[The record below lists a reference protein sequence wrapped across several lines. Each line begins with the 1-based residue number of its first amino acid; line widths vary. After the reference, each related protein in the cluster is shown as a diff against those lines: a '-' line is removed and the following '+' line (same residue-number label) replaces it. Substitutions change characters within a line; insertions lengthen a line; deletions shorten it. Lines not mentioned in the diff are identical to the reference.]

1 MARGVARWP
10 SLRTALRGGF
20 LNRQGVER
28 ATVGAAVA
36 LKTQNLLQ
44 MLVVILVTAGES
56 ARPWLQWGAAA
67 AFTAS
72 GAVLLIT
79 AVRAQRLS
87 RAAVALDVVVGVAV
101 LLVAPLFQ
109 PVDPAQQWT
118 DWPLFVMFLV
128 AAEAAACFPPALAAA
143 ATVALMGGAASWLV
157 TGAPGATSRRL
168 VYGSFVPFVGF
179 AAVTFV
185 FLHYLRRLAALA
197 DARAETIRMLEEER
211 TRRVL
216 HTPYRLLNDLAGM
229 LRAEAD
235 RDGDQP
241 LRQARLAEAVAS
253 AIEIESIV
261 RGTDPASSN
270 LTADL
275 QQLRNQFVDLPM
287 IMNVEDAG
295 VNLPPEAVYR
305 IREAVRSA
313 LQNVRLHAQAS
324 EVVVYATADRSSW
337 LVSVHDDGRGFDT
350 AGPRSLGLNQVVVA
364 AMEEIGAHVSIESTP
379 GQGTLIEISGDH
391 QWTMDLGPA
400 SSSSTTTR

>member
-1 MARGVARWP
+1 VARGVARWP

-28 ATVGAAVA
+28 ATVGATVA

-143 ATVALMGGAASWLV
+143 ATVALMGAAASWLV

-197 DARAETIRMLEEER
+197 DARAETIRLLEEER

-235 RDGDQP
+235 RDGDPP

-270 LTADL
+270 LAADL

-350 AGPRSLGLNQVVVA
+350 AGRRSLGLNQVVVA

-391 QWTMDLGPA
+391 QWTTDLGPA

>member
-44 MLVVILVTAGES
+44 MLVIILVTAGES

-197 DARAETIRMLEEER
+197 DARAETIR
-211 TRRVL
+211 
-216 HTPYRLLNDLAGM
+216 

-270 LTADL
+270 LAADL